1 MRGALVGAPHP
12 PPRARGSVRA
22 HRGPCRALSFS
33 VPSPAGWVG
42 RRPPPGPQGLAGVS
56 KVTLRCAAA
65 AAAARARSP
74 PRLPLRP
81 PWLRLQPSGGRPREH
96 DAAPRHPPRT
106 PRVAGGSQRLSQ
118 AQRPASH
125 CSRRLSPG
133 VGRDVRDLALPSFPA
148 SRPWAQ
154 EEGRLNFSRDSERPQ
169 EPREED
175 SQPQNGRGTGRRRA
189 PRGQGW
195 RWLGSRGG
203 GGAATLP
210 EGGGG

>member
-81 PWLRLQPSGGRPREH
+81 PWRRLQPSGGRPREH
-96 DAAPRHPPRT
+96 GAAPRHPPRT

-175 SQPQNGRGTGRRRA
+175 SQPQDGRGARRRRA